1 MTDILSFDAAQRGAG
16 RADRVHP
23 ERPYPEFFG
32 RAELNR
38 ILQLYARKVAGGE
51 WRDYAMGL
59 SEHGAEFAIYRRTAE
74 GPLFRIV
81 KRPRSWRRHGGR
93 YMVTAPGRVL
103 KVGLTLDTVLAELE
117 RKSLSL
123 VGG

>member
-1 MTDILSFDAAQRGAG
+1 MTDILSLEAARRAG
-16 RADRVHP
+16 RNP
-23 ERPYPEFFG
+23 ERPHPEFFG

-59 SEHGAEFAIYRRTAE
+59 SEHGAEFAVYRRTAE
-74 GPLFRIV
+74 APLFRIV

-93 YMVTAPGRVL
+93 YMVAMPGRVL
-103 KVGLTLDTVLAELE
+103 KVGRDLESVLGELE

-123 VGG
+123 VSG

>member
-1 MTDILSFDAAQRGAG
+1 MTEVVSFDAARSGA
-16 RADRVHP
+16 RREAPKP
-23 ERPYPEFFG
+23 ESPRPEFFG
-32 RAELNR
+32 KAELYQ
-38 ILQLYARKVAGGE
+38 ILQLYARKVALGE

-59 SEHGAEFAIYRRTAE
+59 SEAGAEFAVYRRTAE
-74 GPLFRIV
+74 MPLFRII

-93 YMVTAPGRVL
+93 YMVTAPGRVV
-103 KVGLTLDTVLAELE
+103 KVAFTLDAVLAELD

>member
-1 MTDILSFDAAQRGAG
+1 MTDILSFTAARGAG
-16 RADRVHP
+16 RP
-23 ERPYPEFFG
+23 ERAHAEFFG

-59 SEHGAEFAIYRRTAE
+59 SEHGAEFAVYRRTSEA
-74 GPLFRIV
+74 PLFRIL

-93 YMVTAPGRVL
+93 YVVTAPGRVL
-103 KVGLTLDTVLAELE
+103 KIGRDLDSVLSELE

-123 VGG
+123 VTG